1 MSVYEESWKERAAI
15 QQKEIESIKPRH
27 FVLELSDADVERLY
41 EKAYS
46 SSATP
51 EQVLKDFVGN
61 LVCGTYTSGSDEV
74 ETANAYFGRTY
85 WALEGDFLA
94 WAMEEY
100 QLDDVKEAMEIRDDA
115 SENLEYYAEHPES
128 ADPDDIEGAEE
139 QHKAAESELREI
151 YEIYVREMEQ
161 HKSGVIQN
169 YEEAINSVGKYLR
182 ELKCMKHIGYTSWPE
197 YFADQRKDI
206 PPEDKA
212 FKELKEWLDLDA
224 HRVNYCADDKDINR
238 NHVNYGCVITTAR
251 VLREMGHRTDIP
263 VWEDENGCLRIP
275 YIIIDDEKISYT
287 GTMADEE
294 ADTAAE
300 DKAGFIQA
308 IGKALHRKAPR
319 TGVTGIEY
327 VSDGTEE
334 FAVITFD
341 NGSQKRV
348 CVTADSCLA
357 MLNDVYRAL
366 E

>member
-15 QQKEIESIKPRH
+15 QQKEIESIKPRR

-46 SSATP
+46 NSATP

-128 ADPDDIEGAEE
+128 ADPVDIKGAEE

-169 YEEAINSVGKYLR
+169 YEETISSVGKYLR
-182 ELKCMKHIGYTSWPE
+182 ELK
-197 YFADQRKDI
+197 
-206 PPEDKA
+206 
-212 FKELKEWLDLDA
+212 
-224 HRVNYCADDKDINR
+224 
-238 NHVNYGCVITTAR
+238 
-251 VLREMGHRTDIP
+251 
-263 VWEDENGCLRIP
+263 
-275 YIIIDDEKISYT
+275 
-287 GTMADEE
+287 
-294 ADTAAE
+294 
-300 DKAGFIQA
+300 
-308 IGKALHRKAPR
+308 
-319 TGVTGIEY
+319 
-327 VSDGTEE
+327 
-334 FAVITFD
+334 
-341 NGSQKRV
+341 
-348 CVTADSCLA
+348 
-357 MLNDVYRAL
+357 
-366 E
+366 